1 MSVMIGLPC
10 VGGIISEKTTIG
22 LFNLGK
28 VFVRNQID
36 HGLLTLTNSS
46 LITQARSKIANFFIN
61 NTEHEYLFFLDSDIG
76 FNPYDVLKLLEHHVP
91 IVSGAYPMKIIPERY
106 CVDVFQPEQRRG
118 DLLKINGN
126 GMGFVLIHRQVFSDI
141 ANKYPGLKYIP
152 SDHHSDTPHTDK
164 EKNNSYHYFAEYQTV
179 NGFMSEDKSFF
190 HRAQQVGHDIWLDTT
205 INLSHTG
212 YHIYNEIK

>member
-1 MSVMIGLPC
+1 MTIMIGLPC
-10 VGGIISEKTTIG
+10 MGGIVGEKTTLG

-28 VFVRNQID
+28 ALVRNNIH

-76 FNPYDVLKLLEHHVP
+76 FNPDDVLKLLAHQVP

-106 CVDVFQPEQRRG
+106 CIDVVQPEQRCG

-126 GMGFVLIHRQVFSDI
+126 GMGFVLIHRQVFIDI
-141 ANKYPGLKYIP
+141 AKQYPGLKYIP
-152 SDHHSDTPHTDK
+152 SDYHSDTPHTP
-164 EKNNSYHYFAEYQTV
+164 EEVNNSYHYFMEHQTQ

-190 HRAQQVGHDIWLDTT
+190 HRAKQVGYDIWLDTS
-205 INLSHTG
+205 IKLNHTG
-212 YHIYNEIK
+212 YHIYQG